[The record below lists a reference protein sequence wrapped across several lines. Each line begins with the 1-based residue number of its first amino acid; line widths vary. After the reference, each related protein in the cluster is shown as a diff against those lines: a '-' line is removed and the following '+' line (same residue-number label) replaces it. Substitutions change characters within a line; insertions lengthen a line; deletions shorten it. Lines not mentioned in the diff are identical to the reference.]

1 MKSLSQIAR
10 SRTSAIFTPQSAQL
24 AALKSDMSNES
35 NPPTPSPENHDE
47 VANHLDT
54 SHIDGDEAGHWFSA
68 GIGSIGAAS
77 FFSDSGHELA
87 TSLLPSFFTS
97 VLHGSAAG
105 LGVVEGVSDALMG
118 VAKLVGGPP
127 ANSTQRRQRL
137 AVGGYMGTA
146 VATSAI
152 GLATGV
158 WELGILRSIAWISRG
173 VRSPSRDALLAQLA
187 PTAAF
192 GRAYGVE
199 RAGDN
204 LGAVVGPLLAAF
216 LVVRIGIRP
225 AIWCAAIPGMLAALA
240 ILVAAREARRSPKV
254 EKPNRRF
261 DVAALRNAGMIRPLA
276 PIVFFEFGNL
286 ASTLLILR
294 AVQLL
299 HTSQRSLVAATSLA
313 IVIYAAHNATAAVTS
328 FLGGHWIDRSSP
340 RIVFA
345 VGAVLYVLAYGCFAG
360 GSHSWAFLLCAFV
373 LAGGAIGL
381 SETSESALV
390 ARMLPDAL
398 RGTGFG
404 LLGGVQAVGDVVST
418 VTAGILYATVSP
430 AAAFVYA
437 GGWMTISFASSWLFT
452 PTQTNRAMSST

>member
-1 MKSLSQIAR
+1 MTTPIRIVNRRPSDFDIR
-10 SRTSAIFTPQSAQL
+10 STFLVAHRTE
-24 AALKSDMSNES
+24 MSNES
-35 NPPTPSPENHDE
+35 SPPTPNPEDRDSE
-47 VANHLDT
+47 ANRLDP
-54 SHIDGDEAGHWFSA
+54 SHAHGDEAGHWFSA

-127 ANSTQRRQRL
+127 ANSTSRRQRL
-137 AVGGYMGTA
+137 AVGGYVGTA
-146 VATSAI
+146 LATGAI
-152 GLATGV
+152 GLASGV
-158 WELGILRSIAWISRG
+158 WELGVLRSIAWISRG

-187 PTAAF
+187 PPAAF

-225 AIWCAAIPGMLAALA
+225 AIWCAAIPGMLAAVA
-240 ILVAAREARRSPKV
+240 IIVAAREARRSPKD
-254 EKPNRRF
+254 ERPSRRF
-261 DVAALRNAGMIRPLA
+261 DVSALRDAGMIRPFA
-276 PIVFFEFGNL
+276 PIIFFEFGNL

-299 HTSQRSLVAATSLA
+299 HTSHRSLVAATSLA
-313 IVIYAAHNATAAVTS
+313 VVIYAAHNASAAVTS
-328 FLGGHWIDRSSP
+328 FFGGHWIDRSSP
-340 RIVFA
+340 RMVFA
-345 VGAVLYVLAYGCFAG
+345 TGSVLYVLSYGCFAD
-360 GSHSWAFLLCAFV
+360 GSTSWAFLLCAFV

-390 ARMLPDAL
+390 ARTLPDAL
-398 RGTGFG
+398 RGSGFG

-430 AAAFVYA
+430 TAAFVYA
-437 GGWMTISFASSWLFT
+437 GCWMAISFASSWLFT
-452 PTQTNRAMSST
+452 STQSNSAKS